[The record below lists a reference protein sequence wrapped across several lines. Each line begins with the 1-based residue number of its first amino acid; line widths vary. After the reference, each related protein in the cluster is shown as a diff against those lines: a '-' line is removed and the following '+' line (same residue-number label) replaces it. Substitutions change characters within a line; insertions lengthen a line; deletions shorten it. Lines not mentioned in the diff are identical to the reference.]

1 MVEIFASIIGFRPS
15 ILDYEKKMSQEHLSP
30 HKTPLHKTG
39 LFYFNIN
46 NIIEII

>member
-1 MVEIFASIIGFRPS
+1 MIEIFPFIKGFTPS
-15 ILDYEKKMSQEHLSP
+15 ILDNEKMSQEHL
-30 HKTPLHKTG
+30 TPVMTPPHKTG